1 MLTVRFIN
9 KGMQLV
15 SGSSDGLVR
24 LWTIRTGECEN
35 TFDVHTDRV
44 WAIATATVSSQVAG
58 TVSGSRGMDGEGT
71 EEVFFSGGSDSKL
84 LCWRDA
90 TAAEERGRLNEA
102 EQTLLVEQQMQN
114 DLRNKRFD
122 KVGRRGMRGR
132 WRLHASGANLTSYS
146 AASRTTLRHST
157 PHHTTPHHTTPQH
170 SIA

>member
-1 MLTVRFIN
+1 VLTVRFIN

-44 WAIATATVSSQVAG
+44 WAVAVAKVPIAAG
-58 TVSGSRGMDGEGT
+58 TSGSGGSGSGTGGGM

-90 TAAEERGRLNEA
+90 TEAEEHGRLDEA
-102 EQTLLVEQQMQN
+102 ERTLLVEQQMQN
-114 DLRNKRFD
+114 DLRNRKFD
-122 KVGRRGMRGR
+122 KVTVGYD
-132 WRLHASGANLTSYS
+132 WVKS
-146 AASRTTLRHST
+146 AMN
-157 PHHTTPHHTTPQH
+157 
-170 SIA
+170 